1 MSENKSGF
9 EIRADL
15 LNLADG
21 LLNGNYDKE
30 ANHIY
35 SYNDNHPENRKDIP
49 IRSILPQDVI
59 EVAKQF
65 NEFVKETA

>member
-1 MSENKSGF
+1 MSEGKSGY

-15 LNLADG
+15 LSLADG

-30 ANHIY
+30 SNHVY

-49 IRSILPQDVI
+49 IRAISPEDVI
-59 EVAKQF
+59 SVAKQF
-65 NEFVKETA
+65 NAFVNEK